1 MTCKSALLKLGVAL
15 VFCSLGVHGAR
26 AWQADNGDG
35 TFKNPVLYADYP
47 DPDIIRVNTDFYMV
61 STTFL
66 DMPGINVLQSKGLVS
81 PVLVTANGTQPAPQ
95 CTISWSNVQQ
105 QIDGFGFSSAGVAP

>member
-35 TFKNPVLYADYP
+35 TFENPVLYADYP
-47 DPDIIRVNTDFYMV
+47 DPDIIRVTNDFFMV
-61 STTFL
+61 STTFV
-66 DMPGINVLQSKGLVS
+66 DNPGITVLHSTDLV
-81 PVLVTANGTQPAPQ
+81 N
-95 CTISWSNVQQ
+95 
-105 QIDGFGFSSAGVAP
+105 